1 MISSARSEALTV
13 AAAALGWFGLAVQL
27 YLILIARWQ
36 DQASLLGGLVNF
48 FGFFT
53 VLSNVLVATV
63 LSQAAFG
70 RESPARRFWLKPWVA
85 GGVLTSILFVAIAYS
100 LLLRHL
106 WQPQGWQW
114 LADGLLHDVMP
125 ALFAGYW
132 WLRVEKGSLRLRHL
146 LAWSLYPLGYFG
158 YALLR
163 GEWVGFYPY
172 PFIDVPALGYA
183 RVLGNALVM
192 LAAFLLLGL
201 AVIGL
206 DRWQG
211 RRLARRP

>member
-1 MISSARSEALTV
+1 M
-13 AAAALGWFGLAVQL
+13 LGWFGLAVQM

-53 VLSNVLVATV
+53 VLSNILVASV
-63 LSQAAFG
+63 LTADAFA
-70 RESPARRFWLKPWVA
+70 RESSARRFWLAPWVA
-85 GGVLTSILFVAIAYS
+85 SGVLASILFVAIAYS

-125 ALFAGYW
+125 ALFAVYW
-132 WLRVEKGSLRLRHL
+132 WLRVRKGSLRLDHL
-146 LAWSLYPLGYFG
+146 LAWTLYPLAYFG

-163 GEWVGFYPY
+163 GQWVGFYPY
-172 PFIDVPALGYA
+172 PFIDVTALGYP
-183 RVLGNALVM
+183 RVLLNALVM
-192 LAAFLLLGL
+192 LVAFVGLGL
-201 AVIGL
+201 CVIGL

-211 RRLARRP
+211 RRLAKARTQP